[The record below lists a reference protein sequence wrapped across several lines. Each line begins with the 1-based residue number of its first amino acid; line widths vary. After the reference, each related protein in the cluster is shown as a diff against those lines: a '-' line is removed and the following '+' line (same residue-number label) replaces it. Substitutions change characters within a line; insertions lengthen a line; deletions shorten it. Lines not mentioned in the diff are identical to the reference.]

1 MGTRRVELGKTGET
15 VRENVARLRRGQGL
29 SLSELADRLAATD
42 RPLSRNMISEI
53 ERGARRADV
62 DDLAAL
68 AYALGVNP
76 NALLMPHTDS
86 GADDV
91 SVTAAGT
98 APAASVWEWLRG
110 AYPLGSPTP
119 AARLE
124 FHLRARPTW
133 LFTDQDVPATY
144 SGDDVGDT
152 SRSRAPGGPDDKHP

>member
-1 MGTRRVELGKTGET
+1 MGTRKVELGTTGET
-15 VRENVARLRRGQGL
+15 VRENVARLRRDQGL
-29 SLSELADRLAATD
+29 SLSALADKLAATD

-68 AYALGVNP
+68 AYALGANP
-76 NALLMPHTDS
+76 NTLLMPHTAS

-110 AYPLGSPTP
+110 TYPLESPTP
-119 AARLE
+119 AARLQ

-133 LFTDQDVPATY
+133 LFTDQDVPVTY
-144 SGDDVGDT
+144 SADDDADMSGARRGGDATDT
-152 SRSRAPGGPDDKHP
+152 P